1 LRCQISHLCF
11 QGGHFMRRGAKP
23 YTPPPRTAEDDRA
36 LLNWLS
42 MRVTGDGK
50 RCSPDHGYDRVLV
63 ENSLRVARRLG
74 LTVQPGV
81 YLPRPEQPQKRRPR
95 KAA

>member
-1 LRCQISHLCF
+1 
-11 QGGHFMRRGAKP
+11 MRKVKP
-23 YTPPPRTAEDDRA
+23 YKPPTRTEEDNRA

-42 MRVTGDGK
+42 MRVADDGK
-50 RCSPDHGYDRVLV
+50 HCHPDHGYEPVLV
-63 ENSLRVARRLG
+63 EYRLRLARRLK

-81 YLPRPEQPQKRRPR
+81 YLPRPEQTQKRRTR

>member
-1 LRCQISHLCF
+1 
-11 QGGHFMRRGAKP
+11 MRKVKP
-23 YTPPPRTAEDDRA
+23 YKPPARTAEDNRA

-42 MRVTGDGK
+42 TRVTDNG
-50 RCSPDHGYDRVLV
+50 RHCHPDHLYERTWV
-63 ENSLRVARRLG
+63 EHGLRMARRLG
-74 LTVQPGV
+74 LTMQPGV

>member
-1 LRCQISHLCF
+1 MHTV
-11 QGGHFMRRGAKP
+11 KP
-23 YTPPPRTAEDDRA
+23 YTPPARTEEDNRA

-42 MRVTGDGK
+42 MRVADGGK
-50 RCSPDHGYDRVLV
+50 HCHPDHLYERKLV
-63 ENSLRVARRLG
+63 EHRLRLARRLG

-81 YLPRPEQPQKRRPR
+81 YLPRPEQPQKRRTR